1 MDLFGEA
8 WMTWFAV
15 AAVAAIFELM
25 LPGVFLGFVA
35 IGAAITC
42 VLSYLFPEL
51 GVGGQLIS
59 LAAWTS
65 VAVFVGKR
73 WYGGDEV
80 ESSDP
85 LLNDR
90 SSRLVG
96 SRVIVSAAITD
107 GEGRV
112 RIGDSEWPAYGP
124 DAVIDTRMRVVRVD
138 GGVVVVEPITASAP
152 QPLSPE

>member
-35 IGAAITC
+35 IGAAITG

-73 WYGGDEV
+73 WYGGDAV
-80 ESSDP
+80 ETSDP

-90 SSRLVG
+90 GGRLVG
-96 SRVIVSAAITD
+96 SRVVVSAAIRD

-112 RIGDSEWPAYGP
+112 RIGDSEWPARGP
-124 DAVIDTRMRVVRVD
+124 DSAVDTRMRVVQVD
-138 GGVVVVEPITASAP
+138 GGVVVVESIVPEASP
-152 QPLSPE
+152 RGD

>member
-1 MDLFGEA
+1 MDLFSDA

-35 IGAAITC
+35 IGAAITG

-51 GVGGQLIS
+51 GTGGQLIS

-80 ESSDP
+80 ETSDP

-90 SSRLVG
+90 GGRLVG
-96 SRVIVSAAITD
+96 SRVVVSKAIVD

-112 RIGDSEWPAYGP
+112 RIGDSEWPARGP
-124 DAVIDTRMRVVRVD
+124 DAAVDTRMRVAKVD
-138 GGVVVVEPITASAP
+138 GGIVVTEPISAP
-152 QPLSPE
+152 APNPLSLD